1 MPGSAGQCCHADCR
15 GDVEG
20 KTITARAKSTA
31 SVRTCWFG
39 LALVGQVLVGAAV
52 ATAAIGDASFWLDE
66 SASASVASGSV
77 GGIFEVLG
85 HNDANMGLSYLV
97 LHVWMWGGDSEAW
110 IRLFSAL
117 CMVATIPVTALLARR
132 LFGDV
137 VGVVAGFVLALTPY
151 PLHYAQQARGYAL
164 ALLLATMATWLF
176 VEAAQRRRPA
186 LFIAYAVA
194 SVLAVYAN
202 AFSAFVLLAH
212 GLSLSAFPQLERVR
226 RQFTITF

>member
-20 KTITARAKSTA
+20 KTITARAKSATA

-39 LALVGQVLVGAAV
+39 LAVVGQVLVGAAV

-66 SASASVASGSV
+66 SASASVASRSF

-85 HNDANMGLSYLV
+85 HNDANMGLYYLL

-137 VGVVAGFVLALTPY
+137 VGVVAGVLVSVPPQPP
-151 PLHYAQQARGYAL
+151 PL
-164 ALLLATMATWLF
+164 
-176 VEAAQRRRPA
+176 
-186 LFIAYAVA
+186 
-194 SVLAVYAN
+194 
-202 AFSAFVLLAH
+202 
-212 GLSLSAFPQLERVR
+212 
-226 RQFTITF
+226 